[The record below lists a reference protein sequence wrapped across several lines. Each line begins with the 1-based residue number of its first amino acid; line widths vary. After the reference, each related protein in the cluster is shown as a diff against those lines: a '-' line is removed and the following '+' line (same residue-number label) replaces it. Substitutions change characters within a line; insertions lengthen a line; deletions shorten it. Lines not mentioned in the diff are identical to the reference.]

1 MNLKELV
8 RTQSDLVANRR
19 DESESQCK
27 QAYFLIAE
35 AEGQGFV
42 DKAPLKQ
49 AMRLFIQAARQRR
62 NYVEPYIG
70 LAYLSLLIDQKEVA
84 LKYLQTALRL
94 EPGNED
100 ALRLQ
105 NYLVEGPPE
114 PVAEESFELVTLE
127 TVQTQDPDQLYDQL
141 EKALFHWIREL
152 MKQPPPQAG
161 IKPEVIEQLQK
172 QNEELEDRVRGFDRQ
187 ITLLDQDF
195 DTSELRRRL
204 RPLEVMLQRYQ
215 KALEVSESMQMI
227 HKQLQGLIDTVRGI
241 SARVQNP
248 VPEQLQRAEAEIE
261 SLMDSCDWVADQLD
275 ALDNQGHDIGPLEYS
290 YKILAAI
297 IEQVRD
303 TVDEHTV

>member
-1 MNLKELV
+1 
-8 RTQSDLVANRR
+8 
-19 DESESQCK
+19 
-27 QAYFLIAE
+27 
-35 AEGQGFV
+35 
-42 DKAPLKQ
+42 
-49 AMRLFIQAARQRR
+49 
-62 NYVEPYIG
+62 
-70 LAYLSLLIDQKEVA
+70 
-84 LKYLQTALRL
+84 
-94 EPGNED
+94 
-100 ALRLQ
+100 
-105 NYLVEGPPE
+105 
-114 PVAEESFELVTLE
+114 E